1 MSTIRS
7 FFAVELKNQQ
17 ILDEIEKYQRKLQ
30 KSIGSLKIVDRSLI
44 HLTIKFLG
52 DIDVE
57 TAKILY
63 NYMES
68 EINNPYFYQ
77 NHEKLGIL
85 KGVGDFNKRV
95 FFIRIQGVKELLQ
108 EIYEKINEKTRE
120 FPEIKQESKPY
131 TPHLTIARSKRNS
144 RQRSQQNHRNNS
156 GQLSYTQL
164 KSQYK
169 EFEFGKWKI
178 EKVVLKKSVLTP
190 TGPIYSNMEF

>member
-1 MSTIRS
+1 MSKIRS
-7 FFAVELKNQQ
+7 FFAVELSNKQ
-17 ILDEIEKYQRKLQ
+17 ILDEIENYQKELQ
-30 KSIGSLKIVDRSLI
+30 KSIGPLKLVNRNLI
-44 HLTIKFLG
+44 HITLRFLG
-52 DIDVE
+52 NIDVE

-63 NYMES
+63 NFVES
-68 EINNPYFYQ
+68 EINDPYFYQ
-77 NHEKLGIL
+77 NDEKLGIL

-95 FFIRIQGVKELLQ
+95 FFIRIQGVKEFLQ
-108 EIYEKINEKTRE
+108 EIYGKINEKTRE

-144 RQRSQQNHRNNS
+144 SHRSQQKHGNNS
-156 GQLSYTQL
+156 GQLPYTQL